1 MKEYRIRIWVNDLVA
16 IFSLPFFVYLSYQMF
31 FVYKADDAMIFLLI
45 TMVVAF
51 SSLRFFGIYT
61 ISEEYV
67 ERRVLFFRYSFK
79 FSDLKEVIVA
89 NNRPG
94 NNTVVFKS
102 DNSRFVLPSIP
113 YIQGE
118 LKGNVESL
126 IKDVVSRSGANV
138 NYSSWADFYLDKNC
152 K

>member
-1 MKEYRIRIWVNDLVA
+1 MEYRIRIWVNDLVA
-16 IFSLPFFVYLSYQMF
+16 IFSLPFFVFLSYQMF
-31 FVYKADDAMIFLLI
+31 FVYKRDDAIVFLLI
-45 TMVVAF
+45 TIVVAF
-51 SSLRFFGIYT
+51 SSLRFFGVYT
-61 ISEEYV
+61 INEYYV
-67 ERRVLFFRYSFK
+67 ERRILFFKYSFQ
-79 FSDLKEVIVA
+79 FSDLKEVVVA

-118 LKGNVESL
+118 LKGSVESL

-138 NYSSWADFYLDKNC
+138 NCSSWADFYLDKNC